1 MKLSLRENNIIK
13 DFKNKIEN
21 KFPDEKIIILVFGSK
36 ARGDA
41 SKDSDID
48 IIVVTRSDDKKS
60 AREIRF
66 IGYELEIENNIILS
80 IQVLPEDYIN
90 YLRTLKTQFIQNV
103 DRNAIAI

>member
-36 ARGDA
+36 ARGGA

-60 AREIRF
+60 AKEIRF
-66 IGYELEIENNIILS
+66 IGYDL
-80 IQVLPEDYIN
+80 
-90 YLRTLKTQFIQNV
+90 
-103 DRNAIAI
+103 